1 MHSNFIDA
9 LTSTS
14 IKLECICCS
23 LIHLKHLINA
33 RNMEHIKWHL
43 CYLYDTIND
52 KFTGQN
58 YIINTTNKF
67 LGNAT
72 TFKVFEKQLEKI
84 KFGNCLMSLDS
95 EYPACP
101 LLFSNVKIKTHQAI
115 E

>member
-14 IKLECICCS
+14 IKSERISS

-33 RNMEHIKWHL
+33 RNIEHIKWRF
-43 CYLYDTIND
+43 CYLYDIINGNCS
-52 KFTGQN
+52 GQN
-58 YIINTTNKF
+58 YIMNMENKF

-72 TFKVFEKQLEKI
+72 KFKVFEKQLEKI
-84 KFGNCLMSLDS
+84 KFGNCLVSLDS
-95 EYPACP
+95 EYPECTF
-101 LLFSNVKIKTHQAI
+101 LFSNVKIITHQAT

>member
-23 LIHLKHLINA
+23 LIHLKHIINA

-43 CYLYDTIND
+43 YYLYIIND
-52 KFTGQN
+52 NCTGQN
-58 YIINTTNKF
+58 YIINTDIKF
-67 LGNAT
+67 LGTAT
-72 TFKVFEKQLEKI
+72 KFKVFEKQLEKI
-84 KFGNCLMSLDS
+84 KFGNCLISLDS
-95 EYPACP
+95 EYPACT
-101 LLFSNVKIKTHQAI
+101 LLFSKVKIKTHQAI